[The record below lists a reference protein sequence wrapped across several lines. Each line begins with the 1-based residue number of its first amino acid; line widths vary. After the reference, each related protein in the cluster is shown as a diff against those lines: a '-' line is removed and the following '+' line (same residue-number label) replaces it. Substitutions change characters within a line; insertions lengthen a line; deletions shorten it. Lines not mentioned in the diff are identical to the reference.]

1 MSSVAV
7 KSKKVVRASRKPKTN
22 PMTKLEMVQ
31 KMLADQK
38 IIGDALQKGISLEQL
53 EKTHGFK
60 FARLPYI
67 SNK

>member
-1 MSSVAV
+1 MPSVSV
-7 KSKKVVRASRKPKTN
+7 KAKKTVRAKRKPKAK

-38 IIGDALQKGISLEQL
+38 IIREALQNGIPLEQL

-60 FARLPYI
+60 FARLPHI
-67 SNK
+67 PVK

>member
-7 KSKKVVRASRKPKTN
+7 KSKKVVRASRKPKTK

-38 IIGDALQKGISLEQL
+38 IIREAIQNGIPLKEL

-60 FARLPYI
+60 FATV
-67 SNK
+67 

>member
-1 MSSVAV
+1 MATVIV
-7 KSKKVVRASRKPKTN
+7 KPKKSVRRRPKTK

-38 IIGDALQKGISLEQL
+38 IIREALQNGIPLEQL

-60 FARLPYI
+60 FARLPHI